1 MSASR
6 RLDNEFSMTIP
17 QQLDENRITQDRIR
31 AAGLRPTRQRVA
43 LARLLFEPGARH
55 LTAEVLHSEAGVGVS
70 LATVYNTLHQF
81 VRVGLLREITVQPGR
96 SYFDTNVADHHHFFH
111 GARAELEDIES
122 VAVDLSSLPK
132 LPAGTEIERIDV
144 VIRLSDRKS

>member
-1 MSASR
+1 
-6 RLDNEFSMTIP
+6 MTVP
-17 QQLDENRITQDRIR
+17 QQLDENRATQDRIR

-111 GARAELEDIES
+111 EARAELEDIES